1 MSVKHGWNVYFK
13 SGRFNATAGTATHSA
28 FDLIANIIMVTWTI
42 FKQPYLWPLVL
53 LIAADSLIIATSGP
67 PTRYAAA
74 LTLLLFLPGWVW
86 VEAFFNPL
94 LNLAERLVL
103 AIGLS
108 LALTVFGAMLAAYLP
123 GPISEAKLLVITN
136 SITLVG
142 LGVVWYQNYQQR
154 QSTNQHPLKHN
165 PLLFTNYQFLLTL
178 LLLILL
184 AAALRLPRLGYA
196 EFHEDE
202 AEALLLGT
210 RLFQGED
217 YALFLHRKGPAQ
229 MLLPVSFWLLTNR
242 LTEALARFPFALNS
256 ILSVVTLFFIG
267 RRWFGLWP
275 GAIAAGLWAINGYA
289 IAFGRMVQ
297 YQALIFFL
305 VPLALYCLYLAWQLG
320 RMRFYIAGVV
330 LLAAGLLAHFD
341 ALLLLPAA
349 AYLTWL
355 VLSRGAEGQEGKRK
369 NSSPPHPYLL
379 NSKIAAIIL
388 ALTLF
393 VGLLASFYIPFVF
406 DPEFQNTAT
415 YLAETRV
422 KPGLLYNNLDLLR
435 RLDRDYSSHFYL
447 PLLALGIFSFVLLQG
462 SRWQVASSKV
472 AGRRSQGSKVAD
484 NKHALRTTHYA
495 LLLLSLTTLWLPDLW
510 RVGPLNL
517 ALLPWLLLV
526 GLSFWQA
533 DAPARAAWLM
543 FAGGFIGYGFLVDD
557 PRTHFYIMYPGA
569 LLLAGAGWSMLNKRM
584 GAWAHGRIANKSPLL
599 PCSSAPLPIIAGLL
613 LAGLIIAYEAALF
626 LPTES
631 TFARLRAQWDG
642 SIWESIYNDIPTP
655 REYFGYPKREGWKAI
670 GALRTRGHFPG
681 DFRSVNEDFVIP
693 IWYNYGQAR
702 SCYDTPAQ
710 FFVRLQGLET
720 APISAYHLT
729 GQIAREGEVR
739 LQIYSA
745 GSAGNESPETT
756 EPYTLENLAYQ
767 FDQQA
772 TPRRFAQQNEP
783 TQPVNTQFGP
793 AMQFVGFDLPTP
805 AVAPGD
811 TLRVNL
817 YWLALDNPG
826 QNYRAFAHLTD
837 GATLWSQQDDTPA
850 CRLPT
855 SIWRAG
861 QRGLGQFRLRIP
873 PDMPPGR
880 YPLIIGLYQADTLER
895 LQITAGAGKI
905 GDDFL
910 WLADVEVV
918 AAD

>member
-1 MSVKHGWNVYFK
+1 M
-13 SGRFNATAGTATHSA
+13 
-28 FDLIANIIMVTWTI
+28 MVRTI

-53 LIAADSLIIATSGP
+53 LIAADSLITATSGP

-74 LTLLLFLPGWVW
+74 LILLLFLPGWVW

-108 LALTVFGAMLAAYLP
+108 LALTVFGAMLAVYLP
-123 GPISEAKLLVITN
+123 GPISVSKLLMITN
-136 SITLVG
+136 AITVTG
-142 LGVVWYQNYQQR
+142 LLAQWYQNR
-154 QSTNQHPLKHN
+154 HPRPASKPQSPKFTII
-165 PLLFTNYQFLLTL
+165 LLA
-178 LLLILL
+178 LILL

-229 MLLPVSFWLLTNR
+229 MLLPISFWLLTNR

-289 IAFGRMVQ
+289 IAFGRMAQ

-305 VPLALYCLYLAWQLG
+305 GLLALYCLYLSWQLG
-320 RMRFYIAGVV
+320 RLRFYFTGLI
-330 LLAAGLLAHFD
+330 LLAAALLAHFD

-355 VLSRGAEGQEGKRK
+355 DLSRREIT
-369 NSSPPHPYLL
+369 STPHPRPPAPLRL
-379 NSKIAAIIL
+379 RVISISL
-388 ALTLF
+388 ALILF
-393 VGLLASFYIPFVF
+393 LALLASFYIPFIL

-415 YLAETRV
+415 YLTETRV

-517 ALLPWLLLV
+517 ALLPWLLLI

-533 DAPARAAWLM
+533 DTPARAAWLM

-557 PRTHFYIMYPGA
+557 PRTHLYIMYPGA

-599 PCSSAPLPIIAGLL
+599 PCFSAPLPIIAGLL
-613 LAGLIIAYEAALF
+613 LAALIIAYEAALF

-670 GALRTRGHFPG
+670 GALRARGRFPG
-681 DFRSVNEDFVIP
+681 DFRSVNEDFIIP

-702 SCYDTPAQ
+702 SCYDTPAH
-710 FFVRLQGLET
+710 FFVRTTGLET
-720 APISAYHLT
+720 RALLNDTYRLS
-729 GQIAREGEVR
+729 GQVQREGEVR
-739 LQIYSA
+739 LQIFSA
-745 GSAGNESPETT
+745 SHPFPQTT
-756 EPYTLENLAYQ
+756 ETHTLENLAYQ

-793 AMQFVGFDLPTP
+793 AIQFMGFDLPTP

-811 TLRVNL
+811 TLALNL
-817 YWLALDNPG
+817 YWQALDDPG
-826 QNYRAFAHLTD
+826 QNYRAFAHLTG

-861 QRGLGQFRLRIP
+861 QRSLGQFRLRIP

-918 AAD
+918 TAD